1 MTEKKDLKSE
11 WLFVAPISGLELTD
25 STKSEFK
32 VGNVIFVTKKKLP
45 KIRKKLGIPVRISE
59 LSKFGKKENVTDFFT
74 YSSTYA
80 VCSFTGTPDEKRTE
94 NIRIIE
100 DAINLISFS
109 NLGYSRRKFQSKIEI
124 KRSKGFMHFRTIA
137 LDKINKRYSLNFR
150 TLHAMPIVLNE
161 NWLSFHKSFFYL
173 KLLSIIN
180 GEHKINTKWKNL
192 LISVAKL
199 VGKSLNSH
207 DIPEAFLQN
216 VIALEMLLVS
226 QGEKIEEKLLERS
239 RYFLDWSEDWKNDR
253 IEDKI
258 KIIYKKRCDYV
269 HDGKT
274 QDITK
279 DDLIFTDDLIFNL
292 INNILNHIEKI
303 SSKGQLIEF
312 SEKYLAEKKLGLES
326 NYQFGKFQFVRKTYD
341 TVELGQI

>member
-1 MTEKKDLKSE
+1 MTKIKDLKSK
-11 WLFVAPISGLELTD
+11 WLFVAPISGLELTE
-25 STKSEFK
+25 STNSEFK
-32 VGNVIFVTKKKLP
+32 IGNVILVTKKKLP
-45 KIRKKLGIPVRISE
+45 KIRKRLGIQYRISE
-59 LSKFGKKENVTDFFT
+59 LSKFGIKENVTDFFS
-74 YSSTYA
+74 YSNTYA
-80 VCSFTGTPDEKRTE
+80 VCSFTGTPEEKRTE

-100 DAINLISFS
+100 DALNLMSFS

-124 KRSKGFMHFRTIA
+124 KRSKGFMHYRMIA
-137 LDKINKRYSLNFR
+137 LDKINKRYSLNF
-150 TLHAMPIVLNE
+150 TKLHPMPIEPNE
-161 NWLSFHKSFFYL
+161 NWLRFHKSFFYL
-173 KLLSIIN
+173 KLFSIIN
-180 GEHKINTKWKNL
+180 GEKKINTKWKNI

-226 QGEKIEEKLLERS
+226 QGEKIEEKLIERS
-239 RYFLDWSEDWKNDR
+239 EYFLDWCADWINDK
-253 IEDKI
+253 IEDKL

-292 INNILNHIEKI
+292 MNNILNHIEKI
-303 SSKGQLIEF
+303 SSKGKLIEF
-312 SEKYLAEKKLGLES
+312 SDKYLAEKKLGLES
-326 NYQFGKFQFVRKTYD
+326 NYQFGEFQFVRKTYD
-341 TVELGQI
+341 KVELGEI